1 MSIQTLTPLWTGGVN
16 ETTDRLHETGF
27 IGSLRWW
34 YEAIVR
40 GLEGDACDPT
50 TKHKCEFKREKY
62 EMAIDQGKNEH
73 EALHEAK
80 LCDVCR
86 IFGTTGW
93 RRRFDLRVIQ
103 DETEPAWD
111 SKMMPNLNIR
121 PPERTRGWFLPAGRI
136 GNFKLDVR
144 GDPDA
149 IGSLASVF
157 LFLEAWGAIDAKS
170 QLGYGIFKIINHDEV
185 QKCTKNWQKMGHG
198 KNRPNLPNLP
208 DLPDL
213 RQFAFFR
220 FRFKPS
226 NDDWW
231 TRLGGL
237 QRLLGD
243 RKTAHIISKLAHQE
257 MVPVSPTLKNQ
268 WRFKEWQAPYSAKRW
283 LLGASTG
290 DDRLRSKVAVSWAY
304 RDGDVW
310 IVRGWAWMPKK
321 EKKER
326 EALKYGLEI
335 DSFERILRD
344 ESIWKKTLNLGYTA
358 PTGHSYVDR
367 LKNSGDLIKFME
379 GIKT

>member
-1 MSIQTLTPLWTGGVN
+1 MKSLKIFIQTLTPLWTGGVN
-16 ETTDRLHETGF
+16 NTADRLYETGI

-50 TKHKCEFKREKY
+50 KHECEFKREKY
-62 EMAIDQGKNEH
+62 KMAIDQGKNEH
-73 EALHEAK
+73 GALREAK

-86 IFGTTGW
+86 IFGATGW

-103 DETEPAWD
+103 DETGPAWD
-111 SKMMPNLNIR
+111 SEMMPNLNIR
-121 PPERTRGWFLPAGRI
+121 PPERSHGWFLPAGRI

-144 GDPDA
+144 GNSDT
-149 IGSLASVF
+149 IGSLAALF
-157 LFLEAWGAIDAKS
+157 LFLEKWGALGAKS
-170 QLGYGIFKIINHDEV
+170 QLGYGIFKIINRDEV
-185 QKCTKNWQKMGHG
+185 QECSKNWQKMGHG
-198 KNRPNLPNLP
+198 KNLSG
-208 DLPDL
+208 LPDL

-231 TRLGGL
+231 TQLGGL
-237 QRLLGD
+237 QRLLGK
-243 RKTAHIISKLAHQE
+243 RKTAHIISKLAHQR

-283 LLGASTG
+283 LLGASTE

-304 RDGDVW
+304 RDDDVW
-310 IVRGWAWMPKK
+310 IVRGWAWMPEK
-321 EKKER
+321 EKRGR
-326 EALKYGLEI
+326 EVLEHGLEI
-335 DSFERILRD
+335 NSFEKFLRN

-358 PTGHSYVDR
+358 PTSHFYIDR
-367 LKNSGDLIKFME
+367 LKNSSDIIKFME